1 MTTLSRF
8 EGDWPAISALLDEA
22 LNLSPTA
29 RKAWLE
35 GLIGEHAVH
44 REALRALLAHQ
55 AEVETDDF
63 LDTLPRLFAA
73 DGPADRPLPFDGVLP
88 GSSVGAYRLIAEIGR
103 GGMGTVWL
111 AERADGLMHR
121 RVALKLPRL
130 VWGDS
135 LAERMDREREILETL
150 EHEHIAHLYDAG
162 IDAQGRPFLA
172 MEHVDG
178 VPIDAYCRDRALS
191 VRERVVL
198 LLQVMAAV
206 GHAHARLVVHRDLKP
221 SNILVTPDGKV
232 KLLDF
237 GIAKLLEGDSTQ
249 RTALTEFS
257 GRALT
262 LDYASPEQIRGDPLG
277 TASDVYSLGVVAYEV
292 LAGVRP
298 YRLKRGSAAELE
310 EVIASA
316 DVPRASSI
324 ASAGSVASR
333 SGANRAN
340 RASRA
345 NSAGNAS
352 ASTAS
357 TADGSSDP
365 WADRSLRRQLRGD
378 LDAILDHALKK
389 SPTDRYPTM
398 DAFAQDLHRWMDGEP
413 VQARPDGVAYR
424 LAKLVRRHRLPVTA
438 GAIATVALIGGA
450 SVALWQAHQAG
461 LQAQRA
467 QAEAATAQAVQGFL
481 EGVFRANTAD
491 QANPAKARDT
501 TARELLDRGAERINA
516 ELKDA
521 PAARLRLLTVL
532 ASMYQDLGLN
542 AREVDLQRQRL
553 SVARELHGPASDEAV
568 MAMAALANALA
579 LDTKRD
585 EAAAQLKEATAVLD
599 ARQDNSSPTRL
610 QVEIGQASLNRRAK
624 PELAM
629 AFAERALAIARR
641 GHTNTSGNA
650 DLLLV
655 LHILG
660 DAALFNK
667 SFDRAQAAYTEA
679 VQLCEAHPPLG
690 AGELSLLY
698 EFLGHSQ
705 RGLGRYA
712 EAETSMRK
720 GVAAEVARN
729 ANAVRVAETQTHLAI
744 FLNLGGRFRD
754 SLTAL
759 APAWRWSETAPAD
772 LPQRRWVRMWQ
783 ARALAN
789 YGQTQAALAVSSDDV
804 AVLGKPHPADG
815 MDEQVLTDR
824 ALALTSLGRLAEAQT
839 LLERQRQAIPAGK
852 PPGRLYSLALR
863 RWQVQS
869 GQAREALAG
878 LQAQRAA
885 RKVPP
890 APAASEPVTEQVE
903 SAWLELNAG
912 HLDVAQAQARQA
924 LAAIDSGG
932 HADYQRDNQAIATL
946 VLGQSLLQQR
956 KAEAAAPLLR
966 DAVRLHRLL
975 YDPALSPAV
984 ADAIDALASAERALR
999 NDAEANR
1006 LMEQVRTIRAAQRR
1020 PVERP

>member
-22 LNLSPTA
+22 LNLSKA
-29 RKAWLE
+29 SRDAWLE

-44 REALRALLAHQ
+44 RETLRTLLAHQ

-63 LDTLPRLFAA
+63 LDTLPRLFEAE
-73 DGPADRPLPFDGVLP
+73 GPADSPGPFDGVGP
-88 GSSVGAYRLIAEIGR
+88 GSLVGAYRLIDQIGR

-121 RVALKLPRL
+121 RVALKLPRI

-135 LAERMDREREILETL
+135 LAERLEREREILETL
-150 EHEHIAHLYDAG
+150 EHEHIARLYDAG
-162 IDAQGRPFLA
+162 IDAHGRPFLA

-178 VPIDAYCRDRALS
+178 VPIDAHCRTHALP
-191 VRERVVL
+191 VRERVTL

-206 GHAHARLVVHRDLKP
+206 GHAHSRLVVHRDLKP
-221 SNILVTPDGKV
+221 SNILVTPEGQV

-249 RTALTEFS
+249 RTALTELS

-277 TASDVYSLGVVAYEV
+277 TASDVYSLGVVAFEV

-310 EVIASA
+310 EVIAA
-316 DVPRASSI
+316 AEIPLASSI
-324 ASAGSVASR
+324 GIADVGAGAAGAGSV
-333 SGANRAN
+333 SGADRA
-340 RASRA
+340 
-345 NSAGNAS
+345 
-352 ASTAS
+352 
-357 TADGSSDP
+357 
-365 WADRSLRRQLRGD
+365 LRRQLRGD
-378 LDAILDHALKK
+378 LDAILNQALKK

-398 DAFAQDLHRWMDGEP
+398 DAFAQDLRRWLDGEP
-413 VQARPDGVAYR
+413 VQARPDGWAYR
-424 LAKLVRRHRLPVTA
+424 MAKLVRRHRLPVTA
-438 GAIATVALIGGA
+438 GAIATLALIGGA
-450 SVALWQAHQAG
+450 SIALWQAHQAG
-461 LQAQRA
+461 LQTQRA
-467 QAEAATAQAVQGFL
+467 QAEAATARAVQDFL
-481 EGVFRANTAD
+481 EGVFRANSAD

-553 SVARELHGPASDEAV
+553 SVARELHGPASDETVLAL
-568 MAMAALANALA
+568 AALANALA
-579 LDTKRD
+579 LDSKRD
-585 EAAAQLKEATAVLD
+585 EAAAQLKEATALLD

-610 QVEIGQASLNRRAK
+610 QVEIGQASLNRRAE

-629 AFAERALAIARR
+629 AFAERALTIARR
-641 GHTNTSGNA
+641 GNSNA

-660 DAALFNK
+660 DAALYDR
-667 SFDRAQAAYTEA
+667 SFERAQAAYMEA

-705 RGLGRYA
+705 RALGRYA
-712 EAETSMRK
+712 DAETSMRK
-720 GVAAEVARN
+720 GMEAEVARN

-759 APAWRWSETAPAD
+759 APAWRWSETAAAD

-783 ARALAN
+783 ARALAT

-804 AVLGKPHPADG
+804 ALLGKPHPVDG

-824 ALALTSLGRLAEAQT
+824 AVALTSLGRLAEAQV
-839 LLERQRQAIPAGK
+839 LLERQRQATPAGK

-885 RKVPP
+885 RK
-890 APAASEPVTEQVE
+890 APRPRRERACDGT
-903 SAWLELNAG
+903 G
-912 HLDVAQAQARQA
+912 R
-924 LAAIDSGG
+924 
-932 HADYQRDNQAIATL
+932 
-946 VLGQSLLQQR
+946 
-956 KAEAAAPLLR
+956 
-966 DAVRLHRLL
+966 VRLARTERRASRRGRSAGAAGARRHR
-975 YDPALSPAV
+975 ARR
-984 ADAIDALASAERALR
+984 EC
-999 NDAEANR
+999 R
-1006 LMEQVRTIRAAQRR
+1006 LPTG
-1020 PVERP
+1020 

>member
-1 MTTLSRF
+1 
-8 EGDWPAISALLDEA
+8 
-22 LNLSPTA
+22 
-29 RKAWLE
+29 
-35 GLIGEHAVH
+35 
-44 REALRALLAHQ
+44 
-55 AEVETDDF
+55 
-63 LDTLPRLFAA
+63 
-73 DGPADRPLPFDGVLP
+73 
-88 GSSVGAYRLIAEIGR
+88 
-103 GGMGTVWL
+103 
-111 AERADGLMHR
+111 
-121 RVALKLPRL
+121 
-130 VWGDS
+130 
-135 LAERMDREREILETL
+135 
-150 EHEHIAHLYDAG
+150 
-162 IDAQGRPFLA
+162 
-172 MEHVDG
+172 
-178 VPIDAYCRDRALS
+178 
-191 VRERVVL
+191 
-198 LLQVMAAV
+198 
-206 GHAHARLVVHRDLKP
+206 
-221 SNILVTPDGKV
+221 
-232 KLLDF
+232 
-237 GIAKLLEGDSTQ
+237 
-249 RTALTEFS
+249 
-257 GRALT
+257 
-262 LDYASPEQIRGDPLG
+262 
-277 TASDVYSLGVVAYEV
+277 
-292 LAGVRP
+292 
-298 YRLKRGSAAELE
+298 
-310 EVIASA
+310 
-316 DVPRASSI
+316 
-324 ASAGSVASR
+324 
-333 SGANRAN
+333 
-340 RASRA
+340 
-345 NSAGNAS
+345 
-352 ASTAS
+352 
-357 TADGSSDP
+357 
-365 WADRSLRRQLRGD
+365 
-378 LDAILDHALKK
+378 
-389 SPTDRYPTM
+389 M
-398 DAFAQDLHRWMDGEP
+398 DAFAQDLRRWMAGEP
-413 VQARPDGVAYR
+413 VQARPDGFAYR

-438 GAIATVALIGGA
+438 GAIATVALIAGA

-461 LQAQRA
+461 LQTQRA

-568 MAMAALANALA
+568 LAMAALANALA
-579 LDTKRD
+579 LDGKRK
-585 EAAAQLKEATAVLD
+585 EAAAQLKEATALLD

-610 QVEIGQASLNRRAK
+610 QVEIGQASLNRRAE

-641 GHTNTSGNA
+641 GHSNA

-660 DAALFNK
+660 DAALYDR
-667 SFDRAQAAYTEA
+667 SFERAQAAYTEA

-705 RGLGRYA
+705 RALGRYA

-824 ALALTSLGRLAEAQT
+824 AMALTSLGRLAEAQT
-839 LLERQRQAIPAGK
+839 LLERQRQATPAGK

-924 LAAIDSGG
+924 LAAIDSGW

-946 VLGQSLLQQR
+946 VLGQSLLQQT
-956 KAEAAAPLLR
+956 KAEAAVPLLQES
-966 DAVRLHRLL
+966 VRLHRLL
-975 YDPALSPAV
+975 YDATQSPPV
-984 ADAIDALASAERALR
+984 ADALSALAQAQRALR
-999 NDAEANR
+999 NNAEADR
-1006 LMEQVRTIRAAQRR
+1006 LLEQVRAIRTAQREPIQLQR
-1020 PVERP
+1020 

>member
-1 MTTLSRF
+1 MTMLSKF

-22 LNLSPTA
+22 LNLSPTS

-35 GLIGEHAVH
+35 GLIGEHAAH
-44 REALRALLAHQ
+44 RETLRMLLAHQ

-63 LDTLPRLFAA
+63 LDTLPRLFPAE
-73 DGPADRPLPFDGVLP
+73 GPADTPLPFDGLLP
-88 GSSVGAYRLIAEIGR
+88 GSSVGAYRLITEIGR

-111 AERADGLMHR
+111 AERADGLMNR
-121 RVALKLPRL
+121 RVALKLPRI
-130 VWGDS
+130 VWGGS
-135 LAERMDREREILETL
+135 LAERMDREREILGTL
-150 EHEHIAHLYDAG
+150 EHEHIARLYDAG
-162 IDAQGRPFLA
+162 VDAQGRPFLA

-178 VPIDAYCRDRALS
+178 LPIDAYCRAHALS
-191 VRERVVL
+191 VRERVAL

-206 GHAHARLVVHRDLKP
+206 GHAHSRLVVHRDLKP
-221 SNILVTPDGKV
+221 SNILVTPDGSV

-237 GIAKLLEGDSTQ
+237 GIAKLLEGDSTE
-249 RTALTEFS
+249 RTALTELS

-277 TASDVYSLGVVAYEV
+277 TPSDVYSMGVVAYEV
-292 LAGVRP
+292 LAGARP

-310 EVIASA
+310 EVIAA
-316 DVPRASSI
+316 AEIPLASSI
-324 ASAGSVASR
+324 GSAAGAIGVTGSSGPSGTTGASGAGTPDASAD
-333 SGANRAN
+333 RA
-340 RASRA
+340 
-345 NSAGNAS
+345 
-352 ASTAS
+352 
-357 TADGSSDP
+357 
-365 WADRSLRRQLRGD
+365 LRRQLRGD
-378 LDAILDHALKK
+378 LDAILNHALKK

-398 DAFAQDLHRWMDGEP
+398 EAFAQDLRRWMDGEP
-413 VQARPDGVAYR
+413 VQARPDGLAYR
-424 LAKLVRRHRLPVTA
+424 MAKLVRRHRLPVTA
-438 GAIATVALIGGA
+438 GAIATLALIGGA

-461 LQAQRA
+461 LQTQRA
-467 QAEAATAQAVQGFL
+467 QAEAATARAVQGFL

-491 QANPAKARDT
+491 QADPAKARDT
-501 TARELLDRGAERINA
+501 TARELLDRGADRINA

-542 AREVDLQRQRL
+542 EREVDLQRQRL
-553 SVARELHGPASDEAV
+553 TVAREWHGPTSDEAV
-568 MAMAALANALA
+568 LAMTALANALA
-579 LDTKRD
+579 LNTKRD
-585 EAAAQLKEATAVLD
+585 EATALLKEATALLD
-599 ARQDNSSPTRL
+599 ARQDSTSPTRL
-610 QVEIGQASLNRRAK
+610 QVEIGQASLNRRAE
-624 PELAM
+624 PVLAM

-641 GHTNTSGNA
+641 GDSKA

-660 DAALFNK
+660 DAALYDR
-667 SFDRAQAAYTEA
+667 SFERAQAAYAEA
-679 VQLCEAHPPLG
+679 VQLCEANPPLG

-705 RGLGRYA
+705 RALNRYA

-720 GVAAEVARN
+720 GVEAEVARN

-754 SLTAL
+754 ALTAL
-759 APAWRWSETAPAD
+759 APAWRWSGTAPAD

-804 AVLGKPHPADG
+804 AVLDKPHPVDG

-839 LLERQRQAIPAGK
+839 LLERQRQATPAGK

-863 RWQVQS
+863 RWQVAS

-890 APAASEPVTEQVE
+890 APAASEPVTEQAE

-912 HLDVAQAQARQA
+912 HLEVAEAQARQA
-924 LAAIDSGG
+924 LAAIVSRGN
-932 HADYQRDNQAIATL
+932 ADYQRDNQAIATL
-946 VLGQSLLQQR
+946 VLGQALLRQR

-966 DAVRLHRLL
+966 DAVRLHRQL
-975 YDPALSPAV
+975 YDPALSLAL
-984 ADAIDALASAERALR
+984 ADAIEALAQTERALR

-1006 LMEQVRTIRAAQRR
+1006 LLEQVRAIRAAQRK
-1020 PVERP
+1020 PVELP

>member
-1 MTTLSRF
+1 MTTLSKL

-22 LNLSPTA
+22 LNLSPTS

-44 REALRALLAHQ
+44 RETLRALLAHQ

-63 LDTLPRLFAA
+63 LDTLPRLFPAE
-73 DGPADRPLPFDGVLP
+73 GPADQAGPFDGVVA
-88 GSSVGAYRLIAEIGR
+88 GSSVGAYRLITEIGR

-111 AERADGLMHR
+111 AERADGLVNR
-121 RVALKLPRL
+121 RIALKLPRI

-135 LAERMDREREILETL
+135 LAERLARERQILSTL
-150 EHEHIAHLYDAG
+150 EHEHIARLYDAG
-162 IDAQGRPFLA
+162 VDGHGRPFLA

-178 VPIDAYCRDRALS
+178 IPIDAYCRSHALP

-206 GHAHARLVVHRDLKP
+206 GHAHSRLVVHRDLKP
-221 SNILVTPDGKV
+221 SNILVTPQGQV

-237 GIAKLLEGDSTQ
+237 GIAKLLEGDSTA
-249 RTALTEFS
+249 RTALTELS

-277 TASDVYSLGVVAYEV
+277 TPSDVYSLGVVAYEV

-310 EVIASA
+310 EVIEAA
-316 DVPRASSI
+316 EVPMASSI
-324 ASAGSVASR
+324 ALAIGP
-333 SGANRAN
+333 GE
-340 RASRA
+340 
-345 NSAGNAS
+345 
-352 ASTAS
+352 T
-357 TADGSSDP
+357 DP
-365 WADRSLRRQLRGD
+365 AADRALRRQLRGD
-378 LDAILDHALKK
+378 LDAILNHALKK
-389 SPTDRYPTM
+389 SPAERYPTM
-398 DAFAQDLHRWMDGEP
+398 DAFAQDLRRWLDGEP
-413 VQARPDGVAYR
+413 VQARPDGWAYR
-424 LAKLVRRHRLPVTA
+424 MAKLVRRHRLPVAA
-438 GAIATVALIGGA
+438 GAVATLALLGGA

-461 LQAQRA
+461 LQTQRA
-467 QAEAATAQAVQGFL
+467 QAEAATARAVQGFL
-481 EGVFRANTAD
+481 EGVFRVNTAD
-491 QANPAKARDT
+491 QADPAKARDT

-532 ASMYQDLGLN
+532 ASMYQDLGLY

-553 SVARELHGPASDEAV
+553 GVARELHGSASDEAV
-568 MAMAALANALA
+568 RAMAALANALA
-579 LDTKRD
+579 QDSKRD
-585 EAAAQLKEATAVLD
+585 EAAAQLKDATALLD

-610 QVEIGQASLNRRAK
+610 QVEIGQASLNRRAE
-624 PELAM
+624 PVLAM
-629 AFAERALAIARR
+629 AFAERALTIARR
-641 GHTNTSGNA
+641 GDSNA

-660 DAALFNK
+660 DAALYDR
-667 SFDRAQAAYTEA
+667 SFERARAAYAEA

-705 RGLGRYA
+705 RALGRYA

-720 GVAAEVARN
+720 GMEAEVARN

-789 YGQTQAALAVSSDDV
+789 YGHTQAALAVSSDDV
-804 AVLGKPHPADG
+804 VVLGKPHPVDG

-824 ALALTSLGRLAEAQT
+824 AVALTSLGRLAEAQT
-839 LLERQRQAIPAGK
+839 LLERQRQATPAGK

-890 APAASEPVTEQVE
+890 APTPSEPVTEQAE

-912 HLDVAQAQARQA
+912 HLDVAEAQARQA
-924 LAAIDSGG
+924 LAAIDRGG
-932 HADYQRDNQAIATL
+932 NADYQRDNQALATL
-946 VLGQSLLQQR
+946 VLGQALLQQR
-956 KAEAAAPLLR
+956 KAEAALPLLQE
-966 DAVRLHRLL
+966 AVRLHRLL
-975 YDPALSPAV
+975 YDPALSPEV
-984 ADAIDALASAERALR
+984 AQALSALAQAQRALR
-999 NDAEANR
+999 NDAEADR
-1006 LMEQVRTIRAAQRR
+1006 LLEQVRTLRAAQRK
-1020 PVERP
+1020 PVQSP

>member
-22 LNLSPTA
+22 LNLSRPA
-29 RKAWLE
+29 REAWLE

-73 DGPADRPLPFDGVLP
+73 EGPAGGLGPFDGVTP
-88 GSSVGAYRLIAEIGR
+88 GSSVGAYRLIDQIGR
-103 GGMGTVWL
+103 GGMGSVWL

-121 RVALKLPRL
+121 RVALKLPRI

-150 EHEHIAHLYDAG
+150 AHEHIARLYDAG
-162 IDAQGRPFLA
+162 IDAHGRPFLA
-172 MEHVDG
+172 MELVDG
-178 VPIDAYCRDRALS
+178 VPIDAYCRAHALS
-191 VRERVVL
+191 LRERVVL

-221 SNILVTPDGKV
+221 GNILVTREGQV

-237 GIAKLLEGDSTQ
+237 GIAKLLEGDRTR

-277 TASDVYSLGVVAYEV
+277 TASDVYSMGVVAYEV

-310 EVIASA
+310 EVIEAAEVPMAS
-316 DVPRASSI
+316 
-324 ASAGSVASR
+324 
-333 SGANRAN
+333 
-340 RASRA
+340 
-345 NSAGNAS
+345 GNAL
-352 ASTAS
+352 AV
-357 TADGSSDP
+357 GPGESDP
-365 WADRSLRRQLRGD
+365 GADRALRRQLRGD
-378 LDAILDHALKK
+378 LDAILNHALKK
-389 SPTDRYPTM
+389 SPADRYPTM
-398 DAFAQDLHRWMDGEP
+398 EAFAQDLRRWLAGEP
-413 VQARPDGVAYR
+413 VQARPDGWAYR
-424 LAKLVRRHRLPVTA
+424 AAKLVRRHRLPVAA
-438 GAIATVALIGGA
+438 GAVAAMALLGGA

-461 LQAQRA
+461 LQTQRA
-467 QAEAATAQAVQGFL
+467 QAEAATARAVQGFL
-481 EGVFRANTAD
+481 EGVFRVNTAD
-491 QANPAKARDT
+491 QADPAKARDT
-501 TARELLDRGAERINA
+501 TARELLDRGAERIDA

-532 ASMYQDLGLN
+532 ASMYQDLGLY

-553 SVARELHGPASDEAV
+553 TVAGALHGPTSDEAV
-568 MAMAALANALA
+568 LAMAALANALA
-579 LDTKRD
+579 QDSKRD
-585 EAAAQLKEATAVLD
+585 EAAAQLKAATALLD
-599 ARQDNSSPTRL
+599 ARQDNTSPTRL
-610 QVEIGQASLNRRAK
+610 QVEIGQASLNRRAE
-624 PELAM
+624 PVLAM
-629 AFAERALAIARR
+629 AFAERALTIARR
-641 GHTNTSGNA
+641 GDSNA

-660 DAALFNK
+660 DAALYDR
-667 SFDRAQAAYTEA
+667 SFERAQAAYAEA
-679 VQLCEAHPPLG
+679 VRLCEAHPPLG

-705 RGLGRYA
+705 RALGRYA

-720 GVAAEVARN
+720 GMEAEVARN

-759 APAWRWSETAPAD
+759 APAWRWSETAAAD

-789 YGQTQAALAVSSDDV
+789 YGHAQAALAVSSDDV
-804 AVLGKPHPADG
+804 AVLGKPHPVDG

-839 LLERQRQAIPAGK
+839 LLERQRQATPAGK

-863 RWQVQS
+863 RWQVQG

-890 APAASEPVTEQVE
+890 APTPSEPVTEQAE

-912 HLDVAQAQARQA
+912 HLDVAEAQARQA
-924 LAAIDSGG
+924 LAAIDRGG
-932 HADYQRDNQAIATL
+932 NADYQRDNQALATL
-946 VLGQSLLQQR
+946 VLGQALLQQR
-956 KAEAAAPLLR
+956 KAAAAEPVLQET
-966 DAVRLHRLL
+966 VRLHRLI

-984 ADAIDALASAERALR
+984 AEALGALAQVKRAVR
-999 NDAEANR
+999 KDAEADR
-1006 LMEQVRTIRAAQRR
+1006 LLEQIRAIRDAQRQ
-1020 PVERP
+1020 PVQLP

>member
-22 LNLSPTA
+22 LNLSRPA
-29 RKAWLE
+29 REAWLE

-73 DGPADRPLPFDGVLP
+73 EGPAGGLGPFDGVTP
-88 GSSVGAYRLIAEIGR
+88 GSSVGAYRLIDQIGR
-103 GGMGTVWL
+103 GGMGSVWL

-121 RVALKLPRL
+121 RVALKLPRI

-150 EHEHIAHLYDAG
+150 AHEHIARLYDAG
-162 IDAQGRPFLA
+162 IDAHGRPFLA
-172 MEHVDG
+172 MELVDG
-178 VPIDAYCRDRALS
+178 VPIDAYCRAHALS
-191 VRERVVL
+191 LRERVVL

-221 SNILVTPDGKV
+221 GNILVTREGQV

-237 GIAKLLEGDSTQ
+237 GIAKLLEGDRTK

-277 TASDVYSLGVVAYEV
+277 TASDVYSMGVVAYEV

-310 EVIASA
+310 EVIEAAEVPMAS
-316 DVPRASSI
+316 
-324 ASAGSVASR
+324 
-333 SGANRAN
+333 
-340 RASRA
+340 
-345 NSAGNAS
+345 GNAL
-352 ASTAS
+352 AV
-357 TADGSSDP
+357 GPGESDP
-365 WADRSLRRQLRGD
+365 GADRALRRQLRGD
-378 LDAILDHALKK
+378 LDAILNHALKK
-389 SPTDRYPTM
+389 SPADRYPTM
-398 DAFAQDLHRWMDGEP
+398 EAFAQDLRRWLAGEP
-413 VQARPDGVAYR
+413 VQARPDGWAYR
-424 LAKLVRRHRLPVTA
+424 AAKLVRRHRLPVAA
-438 GAIATVALIGGA
+438 GAVAAMALLGGA

-461 LQAQRA
+461 LQTQRA
-467 QAEAATAQAVQGFL
+467 QAEAATARAVQGFL
-481 EGVFRANTAD
+481 EGVFRVNTAD
-491 QANPAKARDT
+491 QADPAKARDT
-501 TARELLDRGAERINA
+501 TARELLDRGAERIDA

-532 ASMYQDLGLN
+532 ASMYQDLGLY

-553 SVARELHGPASDEAV
+553 TVADALHGPTSDEAV
-568 MAMAALANALA
+568 LAMAALANALA
-579 LDTKRD
+579 QDSKRD
-585 EAAAQLKEATAVLD
+585 EAAAQLKAATALLD
-599 ARQDNSSPTRL
+599 ARQDNTSPTRL
-610 QVEIGQASLNRRAK
+610 QVEIGQASLNRRAE
-624 PELAM
+624 PVLAM
-629 AFAERALAIARR
+629 AFAERALTIARR
-641 GHTNTSGNA
+641 GDSNA

-660 DAALFNK
+660 DAALYDR
-667 SFDRAQAAYTEA
+667 SFERAQAAYAEA

-705 RGLGRYA
+705 RALGRYA

-720 GVAAEVARN
+720 GMEAEVARN

-759 APAWRWSETAPAD
+759 APAWRWSETAAAD

-804 AVLGKPHPADG
+804 AVLGKPHPVDG

-839 LLERQRQAIPAGK
+839 LLELQRQATPAGK

-863 RWQVQS
+863 RWQVQG

-890 APAASEPVTEQVE
+890 APTPSEPVTEQAE

-912 HLDVAQAQARQA
+912 HLDVAEAQARQA
-924 LAAIDSGG
+924 LAAIDRGG
-932 HADYQRDNQAIATL
+932 NADYQRDNQALATL
-946 VLGQSLLQQR
+946 VLGQALLQQR
-956 KAEAAAPLLR
+956 KAAAAEPVLQET
-966 DAVRLHRLL
+966 VRLHRLI
-975 YDPALSPAV
+975 YDPAQSPAV
-984 ADAIDALASAERALR
+984 AEALGALAQVKRALR
-999 NDAEANR
+999 KDAEADR
-1006 LMEQVRTIRAAQRR
+1006 LLEQIRAIRDAQRQ
-1020 PVERP
+1020 PVQLP